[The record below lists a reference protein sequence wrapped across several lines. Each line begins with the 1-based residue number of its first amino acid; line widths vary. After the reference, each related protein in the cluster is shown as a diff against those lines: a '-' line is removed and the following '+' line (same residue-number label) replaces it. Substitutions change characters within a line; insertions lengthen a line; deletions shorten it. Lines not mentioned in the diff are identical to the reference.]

1 MAGKASKAVKVSA
14 LNKLYEMESSMRLH
28 AISLSVIALMGAS
41 VFADEGMWTFDNLPY
56 EQLKARYN
64 FTPDKAW
71 VNHVQRAAVSLGGCS
86 ASFIS
91 KNGLVMTNHHC
102 IAGCLQQISSPA
114 KNYLADGFLARKP
127 EQELQCPTTEV
138 SQLEQITDVTA
149 SMQGATKG
157 LEGEAFQN
165 AQNALTAKLTSDCQG
180 DNKATVRCSVVTL
193 YQGGQYHL
201 YRYHRYSDVRLV
213 WAPEDAAS
221 NFGGDPDNFNFP
233 RYGLDSAMLRAYE
246 NGKPAV
252 VADFFPFSPAGAKAD
267 ELVFTAGTPGRTN
280 RLLTVSQLETLRD
293 VASINSIK
301 RGYEFRGA
309 LTQYRKLGTEQ
320 ARVAYNE
327 LFFLENGMKVTSGN
341 LAALQSPALM
351 ERKRADEASLK
362 KFVASN
368 SQLRAE
374 IGDPWTAIAKAQER
388 IREIGPEYEA
398 MEGGRTFNTRY
409 FGIARTLFR
418 GAEERAKPDAQRLPE
433 FASSRQPL
441 AERQLFSP
449 APIYPE
455 FEKMKLEFSLT
466 KLRESLGTDHP
477 FVKQVLGNESPGQ
490 MAKRLID
497 GTKLGDIAVRKALW
511 AGDKEALTKADDP
524 FIQLVRDIDAGARAI
539 RKRYEGEVTAVEKK
553 NAELIAKARFAQLG
567 TKTYPDATGTLRL
580 SFGAVKGWQERGTP
594 VPPFTDFA
602 GAFKR
607 HTGAEPYAL
616 PASWL
621 ASKDKMNMAQDY
633 NFVTA
638 NDIIGGNSGSPII
651 NAKAEIVGLA
661 FDGNVHSHGG
671 GFWMDST
678 LNRSVGVTSGGIREA
693 LKSIYNATE
702 LLDEISGK

>member
-1 MAGKASKAVKVSA
+1 
-14 LNKLYEMESSMRLH
+14 MRLQ
-28 AISLSVIALMGAS
+28 AISRSLIALIVTATH
-41 VFADEGMWTFDNLPY
+41 AEEGMWTFDNLPH

-64 FTPDKAW
+64 FTADKAW
-71 VNHVQRAAVSLGGCS
+71 VNRVQRAAVSLGGCS

-102 IAGCLQQISSPA
+102 VASCLQQISSPA

-127 EQELQCPTTEV
+127 EQELQCPAIEV
-138 SQLEQITDVTA
+138 SQLQQITDVTTA
-149 SMQGATKG
+149 MQDATKG

-180 DNKATVRCSVVTL
+180 DNKPTLRCIVVTL

-213 WAPEDAAS
+213 WAPEDVAS

-252 VADFFPFSPAGAKAD
+252 VTDFFPFSAAGAKAD

-293 VASINSIK
+293 VQSINSLK
-301 RGYEFRGA
+301 RGYEFRGV
-309 LTQYRKLGTEQ
+309 LTQYRKLGIEQ
-320 ARVAYNE
+320 ARVASND

-341 LAALQSPALM
+341 LSALQSPALM
-351 ERKRADEASLK
+351 ERKRADEESLK

-368 SQLRAE
+368 PKLKAE
-374 IGDPWTAIAKAQER
+374 IGDPWTAISKAQER

-398 MEGGRTFNTRY
+398 MEGARTFNTRY
-409 FGIARTLFR
+409 FGIARALLR
-418 GAEERAKPDAQRLPE
+418 GAEERTKPDTRRLPE
-433 FASSRQPL
+433 FASSRQL
-441 AERQLFSP
+441 QAERQLFSS

-466 KLRESLGTDHP
+466 KLRETLGTDHP
-477 FVKQVLGNESPGQ
+477 FVKQVLGQESPEQ
-490 MAKRLID
+490 MAKRMID
-497 GTKLGDIAVRKALW
+497 GTKLGDVSVRKALW
-511 AGDKEALTKADDP
+511 TGDQDAMAKADDP
-524 FIQLVRDIDAGARAI
+524 FIKLARDIDAGARAM
-539 RKRYEGEVTAVEKK
+539 RKRYESEVTAVEKK
-553 NAELIAKARFAQLG
+553 NAELIARARFTQLG
-567 TKTYPDATGTLRL
+567 TKIYPDATGTLRL

-594 VPPFTDFA
+594 VPAFTDFA
-602 GAFKR
+602 GAFNR

-616 PASWL
+616 PASFL
-621 ASKDKMNMAQDY
+621 AAKNQINLAQNY
-633 NFVTA
+633 NFVTS
-638 NDIIGGNSGSPII
+638 NDIIGGNSGSPMI
-651 NAKAEIVGLA
+651 NAKGEIVGLA
-661 FDGNVHSHGG
+661 FDGNAHSHGG
-671 GFWMDST
+671 AFWMDAT
-678 LNRSVGVTSGGIREA
+678 LNRTIGVTSGGIQEA

-702 LLDEISGK
+702 LLNEMSGQ

>member
-1 MAGKASKAVKVSA
+1 METAVTVSA
-14 LNKLYEMESSMRLH
+14 LNNLLETDFSMRLH
-28 AISLSVIALMGAS
+28 VISLSLIAFVSAP
-41 VFADEGMWTFDNLPY
+41 VFADEGMWTFDNLPH

-64 FTPDKAW
+64 FTADKAW

-86 ASFIS
+86 ASFVS
-91 KNGLVMTNHHC
+91 KAGLVMTNHHC
-102 IAGCLQQISSPA
+102 VAGCLQQISSPA
-114 KNYLADGFLARKP
+114 KDYLADGFLARKP
-127 EQELQCPTTEV
+127 EQELQCPATEV

-149 SMQGATKG
+149 KMQGATRG

-165 AQNALTAKLTSDCQG
+165 AQNALTAQLTSDCQG
-180 DNKATVRCSVVTL
+180 DNKATVRCNVVTL

-213 WAPEDAAS
+213 WAPEDAAP

-233 RYGLDSAMLRAYE
+233 RFGLDSAMLRAYE
-246 NGKPAV
+246 DGKPAV
-252 VADFFPFSPAGAKAD
+252 VADFFPFSTAGAKAD

-293 VASINSIK
+293 VVSINAIK

-309 LTQYRKLGTEQ
+309 LTQFRKLGSEQ
-320 ARVAYNE
+320 ARIAYND
-327 LFFLENGMKVTSGN
+327 LFFLENGLKVTSGN
-341 LAALQSPALM
+341 LSALQSPALM
-351 ERKRADEASLK
+351 DRKRADEASLK

-368 SQLRAE
+368 PKLKAE
-374 IGDPWTAIAKAQER
+374 LGDPWTAIAKVQQR
-388 IREIGPEYEA
+388 SREIGPEFEA
-398 MEGGRTFNTRY
+398 MEGGRFFNTRY
-409 FGIARTLFR
+409 FGTARTLLR
-418 GAEERAKPDAQRLPE
+418 GADERTKADAERLPE

-441 AERQLFSP
+441 VERQLLSP

-455 FEKMKLEFSLT
+455 FEKMKLEWSLI
-466 KLRESLGTDHP
+466 KLRETLGTDHP
-477 FVKQVLGNESPGQ
+477 FVKQVLGNESPEQ

-511 AGDKEALTKADDP
+511 ASNKETLAKSDDP
-524 FIQLVRDIDAGARAI
+524 FIKLALDIDAGARSI
-539 RKRYEGEVTAVEKK
+539 RKRYESEVTAVEKK

-602 GAFKR
+602 GAFAR
-607 HTGAEPYAL
+607 NTGAEPYAL

-621 ASKDKMNMAQDY
+621 ASKSKLNLAQNY
-633 NFVTA
+633 NFVTT
-638 NDIIGGNSGSPII
+638 NDIIGGNSGSPMI
-651 NAKAEIVGLA
+651 NAKGEIVGLA
-661 FDGNVHSHGG
+661 FDGNIHSHSGA
-671 GFWMDST
+671 FWMDST
-678 LNRSVGVTSGGIREA
+678 LNRTIGVTSGGIQEA

-702 LLDEISGK
+702 LLNEIAGK

>member
-1 MAGKASKAVKVSA
+1 
-14 LNKLYEMESSMRLH
+14 MRLH
-28 AISLSVIALMGAS
+28 ALSLSLIALITAPS
-41 VFADEGMWTFDNLPY
+41 FADEGMWTFDNLPH

-64 FTPDKAW
+64 FSPDKAW

-86 ASFIS
+86 ASFVS
-91 KNGLVMTNHHC
+91 KSGLVMTNHHC
-102 IAGCLQQISSPA
+102 IAGCLQQISSPT
-114 KNYLADGFLARKP
+114 KNYLAEGFLARKP
-127 EQELQCPTTEV
+127 EQELQCPATEV
-138 SQLEQITDVTA
+138 SQLQQITDVTA
-149 SMQGATKG
+149 TMHGATKG

-165 AQNALTAKLTSDCQG
+165 AQNALTAKLTSECQG

-213 WAPEDAAS
+213 WAPEDVAS

-252 VADFFPFSPAGAKAD
+252 VSDFFPFSAAGAKAD
-267 ELVFTAGTPGRTN
+267 ELVFTVGTPGRTN

-293 VASINSIK
+293 VVSIKSIK
-301 RGYEFRGA
+301 RGYELRGV
-309 LTQYRKLGTEQ
+309 LTQFRKLGTEQ
-320 ARVAYNE
+320 SRVATND

-341 LAALQSPALM
+341 LEALQSPALM
-351 ERKRADEASLK
+351 ERKRADEAALK

-368 SQLRAE
+368 PKLKAE
-374 IGDPWTAIAKAQER
+374 IGDPWTAIAKAQAR

-398 MEGGRTFNTRY
+398 MEGARTFNTRY
-409 FGIARTLFR
+409 FGIARTLLR
-418 GAEERAKPDAQRLPE
+418 GAEERSKPDAQRLPE

-455 FEKMKLEFSLT
+455 FEKLKLEFSLT
-466 KLRESLGTDHP
+466 KLRETLGTDHP
-477 FVKQVLGNESPGQ
+477 FVKQVLGQESPEQ

-497 GTKLGDIAVRKALW
+497 GTKLGDVAVRKALW
-511 AGDKEALTKADDP
+511 AGDKQALALADDP
-524 FIQLVRDIDAGARAI
+524 FIKLVRDIDAGARAM
-539 RKRYEGEVTAVEKK
+539 RKRYESEVTAVEKK
-553 NAELIAKARFAQLG
+553 NTELIAKARFAYLG

-602 GAFKR
+602 GAFDR

-616 PASWL
+616 PASFL
-621 ASKDKMNMAQDY
+621 AAKDKINLAQNY
-633 NFVTA
+633 NFVTT
-638 NDIIGGNSGSPII
+638 NDIIGGNSGSPMI
-651 NAKAEIVGLA
+651 NAKGEIVGLA

-678 LNRSVGVTSGGIREA
+678 LNRAVGVTSGGIQEA

-702 LLDEISGK
+702 LLNEISGK